1 MPKVHC
7 KPCLTS
13 GLFAIAFS
21 VLAFFALTFVL
32 VATVSRPAAAQAI
45 PLPPPPQAPPASS
58 TGPTSNTDVAPSPN
72 NSNSNDQ
79 GPDQSIETLK
89 VNVEVVQLF
98 FNVKDK
104 HGALIPNLNKDSFDI
119 FEDGKPQ
126 TIKYFK
132 AESDLPLTLG
142 ILIDSS
148 GSQARVLDMEKTV
161 GGSFLESTLRTKDE
175 AFVISFDLDIDL
187 LQDFTNSI
195 SRLKHA
201 LNEAKINTGGV
212 SCAGGPIGPQGPIPC
227 SSSGPR
233 GTALYDAVYLA
244 SHDELSHEVGRKAM
258 ILLTD
263 GEDQGSRLKIKDA
276 IEAAQKADAICY
288 VLLIADRGFYG
299 FGGMGYSGDSDMKK
313 LTQETGGRV
322 IEVGN
327 KIDKLR
333 QAFDQISAELRSQ
346 YNVGYVR
353 PTAFATDHSAR
364 SRSNRSRVIIKSRP
378 AAVTTPHQGTKTR
391 REDLRRDSRLRL
403 SRPSVARQPLL
414 ELHATYCA

>member
-1 MPKVHC
+1 VV
-7 KPCLTS
+7 L
-13 GLFAIAFS
+13 LA
-21 VLAFFALTFVL
+21 LAFFVIVVAALSLPV
-32 VATVSRPAAAQAI
+32 VAQNPPAPVTPSAATPAAT
-45 PLPPPPQAPPASS
+45 P
-58 TGPTSNTDVAPSPN
+58 
-72 NSNSNDQ
+72 NDQ
-79 GPDQSIETLK
+79 SQDQSVSTFK
-89 VNVEVVQLF
+89 VGVDVVQLF

-104 HGALIPNLNKDSFDI
+104 HGALIPNQTKENFDL
-119 FEDGKPQ
+119 FEDGQSQ

-148 GSQARVLDMEKTV
+148 GSQQRVLDMEKEV
-161 GGSFLESTLRTKDE
+161 GGSFLESTLRAKDE
-175 AFVISFDLDIDL
+175 AFVISFDIDINL
-187 LQDFTNSI
+187 LQDFTSSV

-212 SCAGGPIGPQGPIPC
+212 SCSGGPIGPQGPIPC
-227 SSSGPR
+227 SSTGPR

-244 SHDELSHEVGRKAM
+244 SHDEFSHEVGRKAM

-276 IEAAQKADAICY
+276 VEAAQKADAICY

-299 FGGMGYSGDSDMKK
+299 FGGYHGDYEMKK

-333 QAFDQISAELRSQ
+333 QAFAQISEELRSQ
-346 YNVGYVR
+346 YNIGYT
-353 PTAFATDHSAR
+353 PTNINRDGSFRKVEIKPKQGEYKIQAR
-364 SRSNRSRVIIKSRP
+364 SGYY
-378 AAVTTPHQGTKTR
+378 ATPRH
-391 REDLRRDSRLRL
+391 ED
-403 SRPSVARQPLL
+403 
-414 ELHATYCA
+414 